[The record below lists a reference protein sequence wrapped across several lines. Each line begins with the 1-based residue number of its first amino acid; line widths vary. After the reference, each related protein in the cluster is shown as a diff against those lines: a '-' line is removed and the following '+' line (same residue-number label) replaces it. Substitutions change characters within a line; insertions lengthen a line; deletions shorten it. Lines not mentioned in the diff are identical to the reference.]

1 MKNSPILKYSF
12 YILLAVSA
20 AATLIVFVV
29 IMPLLGGTSH
39 E

>member
-12 YILLAVSA
+12 YGLLAVSA

-29 IMPLLGGTSH
+29 MPLMGSDGR
-39 E
+39 